1 MSSMKFQN
9 LTGEKRGWKKGI
21 SVFLIF
27 AFLLSMVTGCG
38 KQEIYSEEKASE
50 TSAMKVGDMNV
61 SLAEY
66 VVESIQYFTVQGVDA
81 TSYTEKNLDTYKDG
95 IIKQIRENKI
105 IYNVAVHNNVKFQ
118 DKDYKTLDTIYQNFL
133 NSYDHKLFD
142 AYGITDDEIYQIL
155 YEEAVIAKFE
165 KDMQNEVG
173 KKLTASF
180 TDAYQDVNYY
190 HIYTMI
196 FPTVKIKN
204 GNPVKLD
211 NGNYETASDAEVARA
226 EASATSAKK
235 ELDSGADYKKVA
247 EKYGVTK
254 YSSDLSASEDQFTDE
269 IKPRITNLQNGKSSD
284 IDRQSLGFTL
294 VYMIDRDYEEGKKV
308 YVEDLVQDEYQQQ
321 YQSLYNL
328 WLQTVAVSDKDLND
342 KVISGLDYEK
352 LLQNVQ
358 KYAKAQS
365 TTAATSTDA
374 SESDE

>member
-1 MSSMKFQN
+1 MKFQN